1 MQHNSLIIW
10 LVTVTGDWGV
20 HVGSNIGMFTFW
32 HEHNTSNQNPS
43 NSKTDKF
50 WLQCKDFPNGY
61 FALQCPTF
69 FWYLEL
75 GFKTAQS
82 PKSQPVYSG
91 QGPIILWGHG
101 ALTLKGTMI
110 RLPSGTGWSD
120 PENQR
125 DQPAYQICQESV
137 AFLKWPFYAC
147 FCFTRSLCFVF
158 LCVFLVGKKAE
169 GTVVP
174 FSVNRWYIRQRNVEA
189 LQKWKDPINIAGK
202 ERPGWKSWW

>member
-1 MQHNSLIIW
+1 MIVHNQSTHVCHIPRLRLRLMQHNSLIIW
-10 LVTVTGDWGV
+10 LVTVTGAYMLGRTLECSHFDMSTIRPIKIHPIPKLINFDCNAKTSQW
-20 HVGSNIGMFTFW
+20 IFCFTMSHLFLIFG
-32 HEHNTSNQNPS
+32 T
-43 NSKTDKF
+43 
-50 WLQCKDFPNGY
+50 WLQ
-61 FALQCPTF
+61 
-69 FWYLEL
+69 
-75 GFKTAQS
+75 TAQS

-158 LCVFLVGKKAE
+158 LCFFWLEKKLKAQLC
-169 GTVVP
+169 P
-174 FSVNRWYIRQRNVEA
+174 FC
-189 LQKWKDPINIAGK
+189 
-202 ERPGWKSWW
+202 

>member
-1 MQHNSLIIW
+1 MFPLSFSGADVLLVSGGFLLLHWETQTSWDLPPSSMRSSVAEIAWARPIKIHPIPKLINFDCNAKTSQWIFC
-10 LVTVTGDWGV
+10 
-20 HVGSNIGMFTFW
+20 FTMSHLFLIFG
-32 HEHNTSNQNPS
+32 T
-43 NSKTDKF
+43 
-50 WLQCKDFPNGY
+50 WLQ
-61 FALQCPTF
+61 
-69 FWYLEL
+69 
-75 GFKTAQS
+75 TAQS

-158 LCVFLVGKKAE
+158 LCFFWLEKKLKAQLC
-169 GTVVP
+169 P
-174 FSVNRWYIRQRNVEA
+174 FC
-189 LQKWKDPINIAGK
+189 
-202 ERPGWKSWW
+202 